1 MDCLAVRICGF
12 LKQKPRK
19 IVIYLDMW
27 IELFGKATIF
37 VSYAS
42 FKNVVKVQLNYGFEY
57 YWQWI

>member
-1 MDCLAVRICGF
+1 MDCSVVRICGF

-27 IELFGKATIF
+27 IELFEKATIF

-57 YWQWI
+57 